1 LLYCIRSEYDADSFS
16 IARLIEYLESQSSKR
31 VRRATTA
38 TKLDKSV
45 QMRSQQMSATIA
57 MSGTVDLDSVN
68 KGQASRVDMAKL
80 AKAEAKLKA
89 KLEKRSRR
97 SLYEGSK
104 LMEMQ
109 KKQQSYEEMFMKVNP
124 LDLSGAAKGKSKDIH
139 LTNIDVSF
147 ASNRILAG
155 GTLTMAYGRRYGL
168 IGRNGV
174 GKSTLLRHIALR
186 EVPIPT
192 HISILYVEQEI
203 IGDETTAIDSV
214 LKADVWRHKLIQDE
228 KDINAKLEEMDTPLP
243 DETPEG
249 VKLEHQREKDDL
261 QVRLGEIQKNL
272 IDMEA
277 DTGPARA
284 GALLSGLGFAEEDQH
299 KPTRA
304 FSGGWRM
311 RLALARAL
319 FVKPDLLMLDE
330 PSNMLDLNAIAWLE
344 DYLQSW
350 PGTILVVSH
359 DRAFLDAVATDIVHQ
374 HSQRLDYY
382 KGNFTNFYATKQ
394 ERALAQKKEYEAQV
408 AYRQHLQ
415 AYIDRWRYNA
425 ARAQQAQSRIKILE
439 KLPDLEPPE
448 EEDAAERFRFPEP
461 EKISP
466 PILQLDEVSFG
477 YTSDKPILQGVN
489 VDVGLDS
496 RMAIIGPNGAGK
508 STLIKLLTGVIQP
521 TKGTATINSRVR
533 VAYFTQHHV
542 DQLDLNMTS
551 VQFLQK
557 AHPGKTEQEYRS
569 HLGQFGITGLTGLQR
584 IGTLSGGQKS
594 RVAFA
599 VLSLQRP
606 HILLLDEP
614 TNHLDAEGLDGLAD
628 ALNAYAG
635 GALIISH
642 DERFLQKCAKQLWVC
657 ADGKVEKFYGDVSA
671 YKKIIVE
678 DLKKKLRP

>member
-1 LLYCIRSEYDADSFS
+1 
-16 IARLIEYLESQSSKR
+16 
-31 VRRATTA
+31 
-38 TKLDKSV
+38 
-45 QMRSQQMSATIA
+45 M
-57 MSGTVDLDSVN
+57 
-68 KGQASRVDMAKL
+68 
-80 AKAEAKLKA
+80 
-89 KLEKRSRR
+89 
-97 SLYEGSK
+97 
-104 LMEMQ
+104 
-109 KKQQSYEEMFMKVNP
+109 
-124 LDLSGAAKGKSKDIH
+124 
-139 LTNIDVSF
+139 
-147 ASNRILAG
+147 
-155 GTLTMAYGRRYGL
+155 
-168 IGRNGV
+168 
-174 GKSTLLRHIALR
+174 
-186 EVPIPT
+186 
-192 HISILYVEQEI
+192 
-203 IGDETTAIDSV
+203 
-214 LKADVWRHKLIQDE
+214 QDE
-228 KDINAKLEEMDTPLP
+228 KDINAKLEEMEKPLP
-243 DETPEG
+243 PDTPEG
-249 VKLEHQREKDDL
+249 VKLEHARERDDL

-277 DTGPARA
+277 ETGPARA
-284 GALLSGLGFAEEDQH
+284 GALLAGLGFSEEDQQ

-382 KGNFTNFYATKQ
+382 KGNFTNFYATKT
-394 ERALAQKKEYEAQV
+394 ERALAQRKEYEAQL

-439 KLPDLEPPE
+439 KLPELEPPE
-448 EEDAAERFRFPEP
+448 DDDEAEKFRFPEP

-477 YTSDKPILQGVN
+477 YSPDKMILKNVN
-489 VDVGLDS
+489 IDVAMDS

-533 VAYFTQHHV
+533 IAYFTQHHV

-557 AHPGKTEQEYRS
+557 THPGKTEQEYRS

-599 VLSLQRP
+599 VLSLQHP

-614 TNHLDAEGLDGLAD
+614 TNHLDAEGLDGLAE
-628 ALNAYAG
+628 AVRNFRG
-635 GALIISH
+635 GVIEISH
-642 DERFLQKCAKQLWVC
+642 DERRVSGEKMALLTFSGSLTRPQTSSGCVRRVHLRSSRATSRSTRTSSSTSSARRPSPNCAITRVWVYLRGRTSEEIDERGSKSRLEVEVADVFFHHAKCHNQPFATGADQVPRIRCFAHHPYSFGCMHAKGALQSPPRRADCAAAPSKPANTEVT
-657 ADGKVEKFYGDVSA
+657 
-671 YKKIIVE
+671 
-678 DLKKKLRP
+678 